1 MVVFPKV
8 FFPFAEPVTATLYSF
23 AMFSLAFVARPIG
36 SIVFTAVDRRHG
48 RGVKLTIALFLL
60 GFSTMAVSFLPGY
73 AQIGAWSL
81 YLLGVLRVGQGL
93 ALGGAWDG
101 LASLLA
107 LNAPIERRGFYAA
120 IPQLGAPLGFMVASV
135 LFSFFLLNLSEADFL
150 DWGWRYPFFCAFAI
164 NVVALFSRLAA
175 CRHRRVRSPSGA
187 GRLEPSPIIPLIRN
201 HAPELL
207 VGALIPLASFA
218 LFHLVTVFPISWIT
232 LFTQRSAG
240 EFLMVQC
247 SGAFICAG
255 AIVASGLIADQIGRR
270 MLLLVSAGL
279 IAVFAIASTIAP
291 LIVEENA
298 IGQTIYVNAGFA
310 LLGLSYG
317 QSSGAVTSQLEQ
329 RYRYTGAAL
338 TNDLAWLLG
347 AGFAP
352 LIVLYLSARYGLACV
367 GLYLLSGA
375 VTPFSR
381 SPSPAR
387 KSGRSEPAEP
397 IIRPSPSA
405 PRHPRSG
412 EGSWSDSPGHLASP
426 PRLPSRGSL
435 ARKGPA
441 RLGAARR
448 LGAAHRLQPGR
459 HEPSGDV
466 AVQQRNLII
475 ASTALMLLVIV
486 PVIALTFMFAWRYR
500 ASNTE
505 ATYDPDWHHSTQLEV
520 VIWTVPLLIII
531 ALGAMTW
538 ISTHTL
544 DPFRPLSR
552 SRPTSPCPPT

>member
-1 MVVFPKV
+1 MAIDHIEGPLPSSAPLERDARLVSTDHKVEPSEIAIGVIIGRAAEYFDFFVFAIASVVVFPKV

-23 AMFSLAFVARPIG
+23 AVFSLAFVARPIG
-36 SIVFTAVDRRHG
+36 SVVFMAVDRRHG

-81 YLLGVLRVGQGL
+81 YLLGILRIGQGL

-120 IPQLGAPLGFMVASV
+120 IPQLGAPLGFMVAGV
-135 LFSFFLLNLSEADFL
+135 LFAFFLLNLSEADFL
-150 DWGWRYPFFCAFAI
+150 DWGWRYPFFCAFAV
-164 NVVALFSRLAA
+164 NVVALFSRLRLVATDEFA
-175 CRHRRVRSPSGA
+175 RLLER

-247 SGAFICAG
+247 SGALICAG
-255 AIVASGLIADQIGRR
+255 AVIASGLIADQIGRR
-270 MLLLVSAGL
+270 MLLLVSASL
-279 IAVFAIASTIAP
+279 IAVFAIGSIIAP

-317 QSSGAVTSQLEQ
+317 QSSGAVTSRLEQ
-329 RYRYTGAAL
+329 RFRYTGAAL

-352 LIVLYLSARYGLACV
+352 LIVLFLSARYGLACV

-375 VTPFSR
+375 VTTL
-381 SPSPAR
+381 
-387 KSGRSEPAEP
+387 
-397 IIRPSPSA
+397 
-405 PRHPRSG
+405 
-412 EGSWSDSPGHLASP
+412 LALS
-426 PRLPSRGSL
+426 
-435 ARKGPA
+435 
-441 RLGAARR
+441 
-448 LGAAHRLQPGR
+448 
-459 HEPSGDV
+459 
-466 AVQQRNLII
+466 
-475 ASTALMLLVIV
+475 
-486 PVIALTFMFAWRYR
+486 
-500 ASNTE
+500 
-505 ATYDPDWHHSTQLEV
+505 
-520 VIWTVPLLIII
+520 
-531 ALGAMTW
+531 
-538 ISTHTL
+538 
-544 DPFRPLSR
+544 LSR
-552 SRPTSPCPPT
+552 SEIRQV

>member
-1 MVVFPKV
+1 MAMEQVQGPPSSSTPLERDARLASTDHKVAPSEIALGVIIGRAAEYFDFFVFAIASVVVFPKV

-36 SIVFTAVDRRHG
+36 SVIFTAVDRRHG
-48 RGVKLTIALFLL
+48 RGAKLTIALFLL
-60 GFSTMAVSFLPGY
+60 GFSTMAVSFLPSY

-107 LNAPIERRGFYAA
+107 LNAPVERRGFYAA
-120 IPQLGAPLGFMVASV
+120 VAQLGAPLGFMVAST
-135 LFSFFLLNLSEADFL
+135 LFSFFLLNLSEPDFL
-150 DWGWRYPFFCAFAI
+150 DWGWRYPFFCAFAV
-164 NVVALFSRLAA
+164 NVVAVFSRLRLVATDEFS
-175 CRHRRVRSPSGA
+175 RLLEQ
-187 GRLEPSPIIPLIRN
+187 GRLEPSPVIPLIRN
-201 HAPELL
+201 HSPELL

-218 LFHLVTVFPISWIT
+218 LFHLVTVFPISWIS

-270 MLLLVSAGL
+270 MLLLLSAGL
-279 IAVFAIASTIAP
+279 IAVFAIASTLAP

-317 QSSGAVTSQLEQ
+317 QSSGAVTSRLEQ

-375 VTPFSR
+375 VTTLLALAVSR
-381 SPSPAR
+381 S
-387 KSGRSEPAEP
+387 E
-397 IIRPSPSA
+397 IR
-405 PRHPRSG
+405 
-412 EGSWSDSPGHLASP
+412 
-426 PRLPSRGSL
+426 
-435 ARKGPA
+435 
-441 RLGAARR
+441 
-448 LGAAHRLQPGR
+448 Q
-459 HEPSGDV
+459 V
-466 AVQQRNLII
+466 
-475 ASTALMLLVIV
+475 
-486 PVIALTFMFAWRYR
+486 
-500 ASNTE
+500 
-505 ATYDPDWHHSTQLEV
+505 
-520 VIWTVPLLIII
+520 
-531 ALGAMTW
+531 
-538 ISTHTL
+538 
-544 DPFRPLSR
+544 
-552 SRPTSPCPPT
+552 

>member
-1 MVVFPKV
+1 MDPASRSGRSYGRAELLSPEAIPQMVTDQVQGPPPSSTPIERDARLASTDHKVAPSEIALGVIIGRAAEYFDFFVFAIASVVVFPKV

-23 AMFSLAFVARPIG
+23 SMFSLAFVARPVG
-36 SIVFTAVDRRHG
+36 SIIFTAVDRRHG

-60 GFSTMAVSFLPGY
+60 GFSTMAISFLPSY

-81 YLLGVLRVGQGL
+81 YLLGVLRIGQGL

-107 LNAPIERRGFYAA
+107 LNAPVERRGFYAA
-120 IPQLGAPLGFMVASV
+120 IAQLGAPLGFMVASV

-164 NVVALFSRLAA
+164 NVVALFSRLRLVATDEFA
-175 CRHRRVRSPSGA
+175 NLLDQ
-187 GRLEPSPIIPLIRN
+187 GRLAPSPIIPLIRN
-201 HAPELL
+201 HGRELL
-207 VGALIPLASFA
+207 IGALIPLASFA
-218 LFHLVTVFPISWIT
+218 LFHLVTVFPISWII

-240 EFLMVQC
+240 EFLMVQS

-270 MLLLVSAGL
+270 MLLLISAGL

-317 QSSGAVTSQLEQ
+317 QSSGAVTSRLEQ
-329 RYRYTGAAL
+329 RFRYTGAAL

-352 LIVLYLSARYGLACV
+352 LIVLFLSARYGLACV

-375 VTPFSR
+375 VTTLIALSVSR
-381 SPSPAR
+381 S
-387 KSGRSEPAEP
+387 E
-397 IIRPSPSA
+397 IR
-405 PRHPRSG
+405 
-412 EGSWSDSPGHLASP
+412 
-426 PRLPSRGSL
+426 
-435 ARKGPA
+435 
-441 RLGAARR
+441 
-448 LGAAHRLQPGR
+448 Q
-459 HEPSGDV
+459 V
-466 AVQQRNLII
+466 
-475 ASTALMLLVIV
+475 
-486 PVIALTFMFAWRYR
+486 
-500 ASNTE
+500 
-505 ATYDPDWHHSTQLEV
+505 
-520 VIWTVPLLIII
+520 
-531 ALGAMTW
+531 
-538 ISTHTL
+538 
-544 DPFRPLSR
+544 
-552 SRPTSPCPPT
+552 

>member
-1 MVVFPKV
+1 MTMDQVHGSQPTSAPLERDARLVSTDHRVAPSEIAIGVIIGRAAEYFDFFVFAIASVVVFPKV

-36 SIVFTAVDRRHG
+36 SVIFMAIDRRHG

-81 YLLGVLRVGQGL
+81 YLLAILRIGQGL

-107 LNAPIERRGFYAA
+107 LNAPIERRGFYTS
-120 IPQLGAPLGFMVASV
+120 IPQLGAPFGFMVASV
-135 LFSFFLLNLSEADFL
+135 LFAFFLLNLSEADFL
-150 DWGWRYPFFCAFAI
+150 EWGWRYPFFCAFAI
-164 NVVALFSRLAA
+164 NVVALFSRLRLVATEEFA
-175 CRHRRVRSPSGA
+175 RLLERR
-187 GRLEPSPIIPLIRN
+187 RLEPSPIIPLIRTQ
-201 HAPELL
+201 ARILL

-255 AIVASGLIADQIGRR
+255 AVVASGLIADQIGRR
-270 MLLLVSAGL
+270 RLLLISAGL
-279 IAVFAIASTIAP
+279 IAVFAICSTIAP

-329 RYRYTGAAL
+329 RFRYTGAAL

-352 LIVLYLSARYGLACV
+352 LIVLFLSARYGLACV

-375 VTPFSR
+375 VTT
-381 SPSPAR
+381 
-387 KSGRSEPAEP
+387 
-397 IIRPSPSA
+397 
-405 PRHPRSG
+405 
-412 EGSWSDSPGHLASP
+412 L
-426 PRLPSRGSL
+426 
-435 ARKGPA
+435 
-441 RLGAARR
+441 
-448 LGAAHRLQPGR
+448 
-459 HEPSGDV
+459 V
-466 AVQQRNLII
+466 AL
-475 ASTALMLLVIV
+475 S
-486 PVIALTFMFAWRYR
+486 
-500 ASNTE
+500 
-505 ATYDPDWHHSTQLEV
+505 
-520 VIWTVPLLIII
+520 
-531 ALGAMTW
+531 
-538 ISTHTL
+538 
-544 DPFRPLSR
+544 LSR
-552 SRPTSPCPPT
+552 SEIRQV